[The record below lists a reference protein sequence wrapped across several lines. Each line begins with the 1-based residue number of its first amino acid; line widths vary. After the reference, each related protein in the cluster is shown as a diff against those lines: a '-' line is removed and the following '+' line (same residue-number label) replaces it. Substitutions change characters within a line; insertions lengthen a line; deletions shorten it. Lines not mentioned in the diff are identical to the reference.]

1 MSTSR
6 RESRINKT
14 LNKHAHTQGCNLA
27 LSVDRLISTWY
38 HIPVPPW
45 LFLALFLAS
54 PAFLA
59 WFFALFLAALIALLV
74 RTPAPLATQG
84 HTGTPLAPGKNRAD
98 DCPLISAPYCSAL
111 NLKPPKWSKSVT
123 MLNAVRMYTK
133 FRISDPIL
141 KTKNCDSYLIYKSKK
156 DSKLK
161 YHMAQKQERKSGGQ
175 VDRLFFTGRYTGWSI
190 SRD

>member
-14 LNKHAHTQGCNLA
+14 LNKHPHTQGCNLA

-38 HIPVPPW
+38 HIPAPPW

-59 WFFALFLAALIALLV
+59 WFFALFLAALIALLPN
-74 RTPAPLATQG
+74 RNAKPW
-84 HTGTPLAPGKNRAD
+84 APGKNRAD

-141 KTKNCDSYLIYKSKK
+141 KIKNCDSYLIYKSKK